1 MSSSR
6 HAVYACSMQRP
17 VRPDPAPA
25 PAPAPAPPAADDA
38 REPSRPRKDTSSVA
52 PPTPNRASSA
62 CTRGAVAA
70 AALDGAS
77 GAIVAVDAA

>member
-17 VRPDPAPA
+17 VRPA